1 MKIYNTLFI
10 LLSIGL
16 FCLVICTDPQPIRE
30 EDGYGA
36 DDPGPRIVSI
46 DRLNLDQLKSPPTDK
61 GKFPNL
67 KYSFANSHMRLEDG
81 GWTRE
86 VTVHDLPVSKTLA
99 GVNMRLKAGAIRELH
114 WHLESEWAYV
124 LYGSCRITAVDEEG
138 RNFISDTGVGDLW
151 YFPSGIPHSLQGLED
166 DGCEFLL
173 VFDDGDFSADSTFL
187 LTDWIRHTPK
197 DILAKNFDYPI
208 DAFKNVPDKE
218 LYIFQGTAP
227 KGSLEQ
233 DRVVSPQG
241 TVPQWFS
248 HKMLAQ
254 APIQLKHGTARITD
268 SKNFPIS
275 KTIASAL
282 VELYP
287 GGLRELHWHPNAD
300 EWMYVIEGTGRMTV
314 FAAMGRARTYSLN
327 PTDVAYIPKSMGH
340 YVENTGNTTM
350 RFLEMFKSDKFMDV
364 SLSQWLALTPKNVV
378 ESHVHLPDDLM
389 EKLPKIKK
397 PIV

>member
-1 MKIYNTLFI
+1 MTPRTTPLFI
-10 LLSIGL
+10 LLLLIFAYVS
-16 FCLVICTDPQPIRE
+16 FCSVEPIRD

-36 DDPGPRIVSI
+36 DDPGPRIKSI
-46 DRLNLDQLKSPPTDK
+46 DRINLDQLKSPSTDK

-67 KYSFANSHMRLEDG
+67 KYSFAYSHMRLEDG

-86 VTVHDLPVSKTLA
+86 VTVHDLPISKSLA
-99 GVNMRLKAGAIRELH
+99 GVNMRLKKGAFRELH

-124 LYGSCRITAVDEEG
+124 LYGTCRITSVDEEG
-138 RNFISDTGVGDLW
+138 RNFLSDTGVGDLW
-151 YFPSGIPHSLQGLED
+151 YFPSGIPHSLQGVGE

-173 VFDDGDFSADSTFL
+173 VFDDGNFSADSTFL

-197 DILAKNFDYPI
+197 DVLAKNFEYPI
-208 DAFKNVPDKE
+208 DAFDKVPNKE
-218 LYIFQGTAP
+218 LYIFQGEENKNA
-227 KGSLEQ
+227 LEQ
-233 DRVVSPQG
+233 DKVISPQG
-241 TVPQWFS
+241 TVPKWFS

-254 APIQLKHGTARITD
+254 APIKLDRGSVRITD

-275 KTIASAL
+275 KTISAAL
-282 VELYP
+282 VELLP

-327 PTDVAYIPKSMGH
+327 PSDVAYIPKSMGH
-340 YVENTGNTTM
+340 YVENNGNSTL
-350 RFLEMFKSDKFMDV
+350 RFLEMFKSDRFMDV

-378 ESHVHLPDDLM
+378 QAHTNLPDDLI
-389 EKLPKIKK
+389 EKLTKTKK